1 MHCVSFKFTVNQ
13 QPSLAGSCY
22 SVELLKPEDPSLA
35 CKLRRDSLGEECSR
49 DSVAESAFNSF
60 ASLSSLLRWIRSL
73 LHVTPAL
80 FPSPWLSEAGLEV
93 SPIEHSGA
101 FFSKESRRSSGQATP
116 ALKRLQSG
124 APLLIK
130 SEVQRGSTRGLG
142 FPGSRGFC
150 TLFSEPKT
158 RLAV

>member
-1 MHCVSFKFTVNQ
+1 MYCISFKFTVSQ
-13 QPSLAGSCY
+13 HPSLAGSCY
-22 SVELLKPEDPSLA
+22 SVELLKPKDPSLA
-35 CKLRRDSLGEECSR
+35 CKLRRDSLGEKCSR

-60 ASLSSLLRWIRSL
+60 ASLASLLRWVRSL

-80 FPSPWLSEAGLEV
+80 FPPPWLSEAGLEV

-101 FFSKESRRSSGQATP
+101 FFSPARLRRPLGGSNP
-116 ALKRLQSG
+116 

-142 FPGSRGFC
+142 FPGSGGFC